1 MKKLTI
7 KQEKFVLKY
16 FECGNAS
23 EAYRHAYDAAKMK
36 DETINSKAY
45 QMLQKDEIRARLDE
59 LRERAEKE
67 AEWNVQKVLKHYTEV
82 IEIGLGRKASKHIV
96 TEQAGEGIS
105 NTLEVEMCDTNLPAV
120 NAALTSVAKHLGMF
134 TQKVEVTGEISLKD
148 FVRELHENI
157 SKQESERD

>member
-36 DETINSKAY
+36 DETITQKASR
-45 QMLQKDEIRARLDE
+45 LLNEGKVRARLKE
-59 LRERAEKE
+59 LRAKAEQE
-67 AEWNVQKVLKHYTEV
+67 ASWNVQKVLKHYTEV
-82 IEIGLGRKASKHIV
+82 IEIGLGRKASKHMV
-96 TEQAGEGIS
+96 TEQAGEGVS

-120 NAALTSVAKHLGMF
+120 NTALTNIAKHLGMF
-134 TQKVEVTGEISLKD
+134 TQKVEISGEVSLKD
-148 FVRELHENI
+148 FVKEFYEAQ
-157 SKQESERD
+157 KEGKDG

>member
-36 DETINSKAY
+36 DETVWRKA
-45 QMLQKDEIRARLDE
+45 QELLKNGMVTARLKE
-59 LRERAEKE
+59 LRAKAEEE
-67 AEWNVQKVLKHYTEV
+67 ASWNVQKVLKHYSEV
-82 IEIGLGRKASKHIV
+82 IEIGLGKKASKHMV

-120 NAALTSVAKHLGMF
+120 NAALSSIAKHLGMF
-134 TQKVEVTGEISLKD
+134 TQNVEVSGEISLKD
-148 FVRELHENI
+148 FGRELHESI
-157 SKQESERD
+157 STQEGEDD